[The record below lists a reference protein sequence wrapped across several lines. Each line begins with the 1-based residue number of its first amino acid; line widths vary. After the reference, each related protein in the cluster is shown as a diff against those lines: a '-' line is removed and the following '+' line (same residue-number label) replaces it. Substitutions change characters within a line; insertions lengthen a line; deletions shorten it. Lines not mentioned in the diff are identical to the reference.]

1 MTEPPGLSEEVN
13 SPDQEEIRT
22 VPRSDSN
29 VGFLDDQDRS
39 PDTILYR
46 KPQARPAIEELRR
59 QREPS
64 TEFERQPSVHYEKSA
79 EREQFK
85 WFIGVFIPMFL
96 NLICITFFV
105 DLHRSIQSIG
115 WGLASLFLFASHVM
129 SYITLISLCVI
140 STNGDMCDGG
150 LYYLLSRTL
159 GPEIGGATGLIL
171 VIAHTTAISFRLT
184 YAASLI
190 IDFYSPK
197 FLTNSARW
205 GRTLWQVIFN
215 LILFF
220 VSLFGIGTIFYL
232 MVFLFVL
239 LLAGVLVFFLG
250 FFIRKPNSTEFFTGL
265 SLSTLRNNFGLQH
278 VHEPGILAIFGIL
291 FPASN
296 AIMTCANFSG
306 NLNPPRCA
314 IPIGGFV
321 SMLISSILL
330 ILAFILEACSFR
342 YSSSIEGKFWA
353 LRISAVP
360 IITYIGFIAACFG
373 GSMTM
378 HTGGSRIISAM
389 CQDSLLP
396 KFFSKWK
403 VNGETMWGHIFQLI
417 ISILFSIID
426 SSDMM
431 TYITNIFF
439 LLPFSLVNYT
449 VWTAATAHYPGFRPS
464 FKFYSKWLSLI
475 CAILC
480 IVRMFVISWYIALP
494 CIALTIIF
502 YIIFRCRHMEDHWGT
517 VTQSKTFYQ
526 TLKEELALYHVQ
538 PHPKT
543 FRPNIILITTLH
555 PDQRH
560 PTIDFLNML
569 LHNNGMAAVGRVHI
583 VDEATNFT
591 FKQLVEE
598 RESTY
603 LTTQNGYKM
612 FYDVTSAKTFV
623 EGVTDLILMM
633 GIGRMRPN
641 TLCLVFPED
650 WKDTQFVDIP
660 AGEYIKSL
668 DIAEQAVLNAFVV
681 RHVKLLSEITKGF
694 IDVWWNINGS
704 GFTLILAYLLSKS
717 PKWKKIT
724 SLRVIT
730 VADLDAGANAQEEE
744 VNLANLL
751 YKFRITADVMTLETS
766 ISQDEPTPLTIN
778 RWNEICTAVGENP
791 NYSDNLEIKR
801 SLLMADLV
809 RTYSSNAS
817 AIFMLIPNRPPGVS
831 KNLYMAQLDLMTEV
845 NRPFC
850 IVKQNGERPFG
861 FSV

>member
-1 MTEPPGLSEEVN
+1 MTDEIPLDDGETEVEPTVE
-13 SPDQEEIRT
+13 RT
-22 VPRSDSN
+22 MPRSQSN
-29 VGFLDDQDRS
+29 VAFLDEHDTK

-46 KPQARPAIEELRR
+46 KPQNRPTIDDIR
-59 QREPS
+59 QQRQPS
-64 TEFERQPSVHYEKSA
+64 TQADRQPSVHYEREA
-79 EREQFK
+79 EREQFQ
-85 WFIGVFIPMFL
+85 WFIGVFVPMFL
-96 NLICITFFV
+96 NLVCVTFFV
-105 DLHRSIQSIG
+105 DLHRSIQTIG
-115 WGLASLFLFASHVM
+115 WGLASLFLFASHAM
-129 SYITLISLCVI
+129 SYVTLISLCVI
-140 STNGDMCDGG
+140 STNGDMRDGG

-171 VIAHTTAISFRLT
+171 VIAHTTAISFRLS

-190 IDFYSPK
+190 INFYEPK
-197 FLTNSARW
+197 FLTKSARW
-205 GRTLWQVIFN
+205 DRTLWQVIFN
-215 LILFF
+215 LILFI
-220 VSLFGIGTIFYL
+220 VSMFGIKTIFYL
-232 MVFLFVL
+232 MVALFVL
-239 LLAGVLVFFLG
+239 LVGGVLVFYVG
-250 FFIRKPNSTEFFTGL
+250 FFSRKPHTIDFFTGP
-265 SLSTLRNNFGLQH
+265 SITTLRNNFGLQH
-278 VHEPGILAIFGIL
+278 VGEHGILAIFGIL

-306 NLNPPRCA
+306 NLNPPRRA
-314 IPIGGFV
+314 IPLGGFIA
-321 SMLISSILL
+321 MLISSVLL
-330 ILAFILEACSFR
+330 IFVFLLEACSLD
-342 YSSSIEGKFWA
+342 YKAEHDKFSA

-360 IITYIGFIAACFG
+360 IISYIGFIAACFG

-396 KFFSKWK
+396 KFFSKWRVK
-403 VNGETMWGHIFQLI
+403 GEIMWGHIFQLI
-417 ISILFSIID
+417 ISLLFSVVD

-480 IVRMFVISWYIALP
+480 IVRMFVIKWIVAIP
-494 CIALTIIF
+494 CVGLSIIF
-502 YIIFRCRHMEDHWGT
+502 YLIFKCRKIEDHWGT

-526 TLKEELALYHVQ
+526 TLKEELNLYHVQ

-543 FRPNIILITTLH
+543 FRPNIMLITTLH

-583 VDEATNFT
+583 VDEASNFD
-591 FKQLVEE
+591 FMQLVSE

-603 LTTQNGYKM
+603 LTTSDGYKM
-612 FYDVTSAKTFV
+612 FYDVTTAKTFV

-650 WKDTQFVDIP
+650 WKEASYVDIP

-668 DIAEQAVLNAFVV
+668 DIAEEAVLNAFVV
-681 RHVKLLSEITKGF
+681 RHVKLLSEIHPGF

-704 GFTLILAYLLSKS
+704 GFTLILAFLLSKS
-717 PKWKKIT
+717 PRWKKNT
-724 SLRVIT
+724 SLRIIT
-730 VADLDAGANAQEEE
+730 IADIDAGAEADEEE
-744 VNLANLL
+744 HKLADIM
-751 YKFRITADVMTLETS
+751 YAFRISADIMTLQTS
-766 ISQDEPTPLTIN
+766 VSMDEPTPMTVQ
-778 RWNEICTAVGENP
+778 RWQEICRAVGEDS
-791 NYSDNLEIKR
+791 NYEDNLEIKR
-801 SLLMADLV
+801 SLLTADLV
-809 RTYSSNAS
+809 RAYSSDAA